1 MPKLVEVN
9 FPQRKVLYAA
19 DVPIEHAYF
28 PQQGMVSLVK
38 PLEDGVLVEV
48 GLIGKEGFVGVPLAI
63 GAAADT
69 VEAMVQIAGSG
80 LSISAASLREEMGR
94 SPVLLAHLHHFT
106 HAFYGQVTQTAA
118 CNGRHTLIERLARWL
133 LMASDRVSDTI
144 IPLSH
149 DFLSMMLASRRPGV
163 TVALGTLK
171 HAGIIRNTHGRIE
184 ILSRDG
190 LEAAACECYR
200 AVKEYYDHLLQ

>member
-1 MPKLVEVN
+1 MSPHGTSNAISNTILAGLPTELLAHLMPKLVELELS
-9 FPQRKVLYAA
+9 QRMVLYDEAGQ
-19 DVPIEHAYF
+19 IEHAYF

-38 PLEDGVLVEV
+38 PLEDGVMVEV
-48 GLIGKEGFVGVPLAI
+48 GLIGKEGFVGVPLAL

-80 LSISAASLREEMGR
+80 LKISADSLHEEIRR

-133 LMASDRVSDTI
+133 LMASDRVSDKI
-144 IPLSH
+144 VPLSH
-149 DFLSMMLASRRPGV
+149 DFLSMMLASRRPFR
-163 TVALGTLK
+163 ALHSSKMSWRG
-171 HAGIIRNTHGRIE
+171 AG
-184 ILSRDG
+184 
-190 LEAAACECYR
+190 A
-200 AVKEYYDHLLQ
+200 